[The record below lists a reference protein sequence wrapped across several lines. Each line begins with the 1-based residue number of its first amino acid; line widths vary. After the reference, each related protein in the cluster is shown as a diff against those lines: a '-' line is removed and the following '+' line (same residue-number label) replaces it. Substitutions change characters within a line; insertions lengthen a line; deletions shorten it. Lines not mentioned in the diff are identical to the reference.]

1 MGKERGVDKTRQ
13 IRERSGEE
21 EVLSVDLSRTKGKKE
36 KGERERKVLVP
47 RPHATLTERKRS
59 CRDRGR
65 GSHQAGW
72 LILSAARLSILARR
86 RTNADCRRRRRR
98 ETSSFVAK
106 SAGRRHL
113 RLPRRPPPITP
124 RSTIQPLLQDFL
136 PRKERLRSK
145 RYYGV

>member
-21 EVLSVDLSRTKGKKE
+21 EVLSRTKGKKE

-65 GSHQAGW
+65 GSHQAG
-72 LILSAARLSILARR
+72 
-86 RTNADCRRRRRR
+86 
-98 ETSSFVAK
+98 
-106 SAGRRHL
+106 
-113 RLPRRPPPITP
+113 
-124 RSTIQPLLQDFL
+124 
-136 PRKERLRSK
+136 
-145 RYYGV
+145 